1 MYYTIDQ
8 ACRALHVNPRTLH
21 KWLAETG
28 ITPET
33 PPQDKRVQ
41 RLTQDQL
48 DTLARRYERT
58 LRPAESIEDL
68 RAERDALLME
78 CDRLRAQLSAA
89 QERIR
94 ELTPQARPRTSLAH
108 IAAAPANDLPE
119 GWVNAISFLMD
130 ITHRSE
136 SSARRDLNGFEHH
149 AGKWGNIKYAFDPD
163 QQQAVRAHFGLG

>member
-48 DTLARRYERT
+48 DTLAYRYERT
-58 LRPAESIEDL
+58 PRPAESIEDL
-68 RAERDALLME
+68 RTQRDTLLAERDHLQ
-78 CDRLRAQLSAA
+78 AQLSAA

-94 ELTPQARPRTSLAH
+94 ELTQARSRTPLAH
-108 IAAAPANDLPE
+108 VSAATSDLPD
-119 GWVNAISFLMD
+119 GWVAAISFLQEVS
-130 ITHRSE
+130 HASE
-136 SSARRDLNGFEHH
+136 SSARRYLGEFAHH
-149 AGKWGNIKYAFDPD
+149 VGKWATCKYAFDPD
-163 QQQAVRAHFGLG
+163 QQQAVRAHFGVG